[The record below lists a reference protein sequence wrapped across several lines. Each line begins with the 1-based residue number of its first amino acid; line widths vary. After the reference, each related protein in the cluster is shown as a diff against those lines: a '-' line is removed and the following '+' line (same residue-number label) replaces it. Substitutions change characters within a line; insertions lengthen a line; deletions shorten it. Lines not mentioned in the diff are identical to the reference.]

1 MSNPL
6 KNVEKAVAHVA
17 ALLDTL
23 RRQGERIMAMLD
35 DLQAQ
40 VAANGTVI
48 QSVITLVQG
57 LVVKL
62 QAALDANDPAKVQ
75 AVIDQLKAQD
85 QALAAAVAANTPTP
99 PAA

>member
-6 KNVEKAVAHVA
+6 KNVEKAVLHVA

-62 QAALDANDPAKVQ
+62 QAALDANDPTKVQ

-99 PAA
+99 PA